1 MISQNRSHQISG
13 LSSEHIVCVQMYCFD
28 KSNGSSIWDFIENFS
43 FFKFFFFFAVL
54 LSVCATFNILS
65 DAFFSQLV
73 P

>member
-1 MISQNRSHQISG
+1 MTSQNRSHQISG

-28 KSNGSSIWDFIENFS
+28 KSNGSSIWDFIENFRS
-43 FFKFFFFFAVL
+43 LNFFFAVL